1 MVTAKQV
8 SFGASLGLTFAADCS
23 KEQASALITQALAE
37 RDKPKQITD
46 RMRVKRFAVGAQY
59 GWKGSEDDQLGYAY
73 CNLQIDLLD
82 TLAALDAAKRDG
94 DSAGQLAAL
103 DNLVTKVRLR
113 LTTPL
118 KSTVPDLDEEP
129 APF

>member
-8 SFGASLGLTFAADCS
+8 SFGASLGLAFDKDCT
-23 KEQASALITQALAE
+23 KEQASALITQALSE
-37 RDKPKQITD
+37 RNAPKVITD
-46 RMRVKRFAVGAQY
+46 RMKVKRFAVGAQH
-59 GWKGSEDDQLGYAY
+59 GWKGSEDDANGYAY

-82 TLAALDAAKRDG
+82 SLAALDAAKRDG
-94 DSAGQLAAL
+94 DNAGQLAAL

-118 KSTVPDLDEEP
+118 KSTVPALNEEP